1 MSADDTPSDV
11 RDIQRSIWMARSGSE
26 RVGMAVEMNAM
37 ARSIA
42 ISGIRSRCPGISR
55 SELEIE
61 LIERMH
67 GPELAAEVKRSRA
80 DGT

>member
-11 RDIQRSIWMARSGSE
+11 KEIQRSIWMAKPGSE
-26 RVGMAVEMNAM
+26 RVDMAVEMNAM

-42 ISGIRSRCPGISR
+42 ISGIRSRRPGISQA
-55 SELEIE
+55 EIEIE